1 MTQSLVLLS
10 RLLQTYD
17 YTITCA
23 IVTFA
28 INQWWHYHLCYCHL
42 CYKPMMTQSLVPLST
57 LLQTID
63 DTITCAIVTFATKPL
78 ITQSL
83 VPLSTL
89 LQTIDDTITCAI
101 VTFATN
107 LWLHNHLCYCHLCYK
122 PMVSQSL
129 VLLPT
134 LLVLLSPLLQTNGV
148 NITCSI
154 ASFATNQWWNKNL
167 LQTFD
172 DKTVYA
178 TASFATFQ

>member
-42 CYKPMMTQSLVPLST
+42 CYKPMMTQSLVPL
-57 LLQTID
+57 
-63 DTITCAIVTFATKPL
+63 P
-78 ITQSL
+78 
-83 VPLSTL
+83 TL